1 MDREL
6 RDLRNRI
13 EKLNE
18 EVTEL
23 ENLLTRADIRQRLS
37 GCYKRLS
44 RVEQEV
50 AHKDKTHNLN
60 DIFLEMLICN

>member
-13 EKLNE
+13 EKLDK

-23 ENLLTRADIRQRLS
+23 ENLLARADIKQRLS
-37 GCYKRLS
+37 GCYKRLTNIEIDTA
-44 RVEQEV
+44 R
-50 AHKDKTHNLN
+50 KDKRNLN
-60 DIFLEMLICN
+60 EVFLEMLICN

>member
-13 EKLNE
+13 EKLDK

-23 ENLLTRADIRQRLS
+23 ENLITRADIKQRLS
-37 GCYKRLS
+37 QCYKRTTNIEINTA
-44 RVEQEV
+44 R
-50 AHKDKTHNLN
+50 KDKRNLN
-60 DIFLEMLICN
+60 DVFLEMLLFN

>member
-23 ENLLTRADIRQRLS
+23 ENLLTRADIRQRLT
-37 GCYKRLS
+37 GCYKRLTNIEIDTA
-44 RVEQEV
+44 R
-50 AHKDKTHNLN
+50 KDKRNLN
-60 DIFLEMLICN
+60 EVFLEMLFCN

>member
-13 EKLNE
+13 EKLDK

-23 ENLLTRADIRQRLS
+23 ENLIARADIKQRLS
-37 GCYKRLS
+37 QCYKRTTNIEINTA
-44 RVEQEV
+44 R
-50 AHKDKTHNLN
+50 KDKRNLN
-60 DIFLEMLICN
+60 DVFLEMLLYN

>member
-13 EKLNE
+13 EKLDK

-23 ENLLTRADIRQRLS
+23 ENLLARADIKQRLS
-37 GCYKRLS
+37 QCYKRTTNIEINTA
-44 RVEQEV
+44 RQ
-50 AHKDKTHNLN
+50 DKRNLN
-60 DIFLEMLICN
+60 DVFLEMLICN

>member
-13 EKLNE
+13 EKLDK

-23 ENLLTRADIRQRLS
+23 ENLIARADIKQRLS
-37 GCYKRLS
+37 QCYKRTTNIEINTA
-44 RVEQEV
+44 RQ
-50 AHKDKTHNLN
+50 DKRNLN
-60 DIFLEMLICN
+60 DVFLEMLICN

>member
-37 GCYKRLS
+37 GCYKRLTNIEIDTA
-44 RVEQEV
+44 R
-50 AHKDKTHNLN
+50 KDKRNLN
-60 DIFLEMLICN
+60 EVFLEMLFCN

>member
-13 EKLNE
+13 EKLDK

-23 ENLLTRADIRQRLS
+23 ENLITRADINQRLS
-37 GCYKRLS
+37 QCYKRTTNIEINTA
-44 RVEQEV
+44 R
-50 AHKDKTHNLN
+50 KDKRNLN
-60 DIFLEMLICN
+60 DVFLEMLLCN

>member
-13 EKLNE
+13 EKLDK

-23 ENLLTRADIRQRLS
+23 ENLLARADIKQRLS
-37 GCYKRLS
+37 GCYKRLTNI
-44 RVEQEV
+44 EIET
-50 AHKDKTHNLN
+50 AHKDKRNLN
-60 DIFLEMLICN
+60 QVFLEMLISN